1 VAELGRSRGLWGWGG
16 ALHGG
21 FGHGG
26 AVVLADGLVGTHG
39 VTAMDP
45 MRVTV
50 DVSALG
56 ISGFAVERALDE
68 RFAVSAELAQPRCVT
83 FVFSGGNSDEDV
95 RALVGG
101 LARLVRELE
110 VTEGAGER
118 CALTMHAYA

>member
-1 VAELGRSRGLWGWGG
+1 MGFW
-16 ALHGG
+16 HGG
-21 FGHGG
+21 MLYG
-26 AVVLADGLVGTHG
+26 VDGLVGTHG
-39 VTAMDP
+39 VTAVDP

-50 DVSALG
+50 DVGALG

-101 LARLVRELE
+101 LTRVVRELE
-110 VTEGAGER
+110 VAEETGER
-118 CALTMHAYA
+118 CAQQTMHVHPWPRACGGWGKAGRAER